1 MPPVIE
7 ISKASRHVGE
17 EVSIRGWLYNKR
29 ESGKLLF
36 PLIRDGS
43 GVMQGVVVK
52 KEVSPEVFSQV
63 KSLTQESTFQ
73 MTGSIRREPRAPG
86 GHEMSITG
94 VEVYQLLSDD
104 DPYPITPK
112 DHGIEFLM
120 DRRHLWLRSSRQRA
134 ILGIRHEIIRACR
147 DYFDDRGFT
156 LVDTPILTPA
166 ACEGTT
172 SLFEVNYFEDK
183 AYLAQTGQ
191 LYNEAAAAA
200 VGKAYCFGPTFRAEK
215 SKTRRHLTEFWMI
228 EPEVAFAHLEDIMVL
243 AEELI
248 TFLVGRVVERRAG
261 ELATLKRDADKLRA
275 VTAPFPRITYDEAI
289 RILKEKGSNIEWG
302 KDLGGTDETLLSEA
316 YEKPVMVHR
325 YPASVKAFYMQP
337 DAEQPDRA
345 LCVDVLAPE
354 GYGEIVGGSERISDL
369 ALLERRLEEQHLSPE
384 TFRWYLDLRRYGT
397 CPHSGFGMGIER
409 VVAWICGLDHV
420 RETIPFPRMLY
431 RLYP

>member
-1 MPPVIE
+1 MPPLIE
-7 ISKASRHVGE
+7 ISNAGRHVGE

-43 GVMQGVVVK
+43 GIMQGVVVK
-52 KEVSPEVFSQV
+52 KEVSPGVFSRV
-63 KSLTQESTFQ
+63 KSLTQESTLQ
-73 MTGSIRREPRAPG
+73 VTGSIRQEPRAPG

-94 VEVYQLLSDD
+94 VEIFQLLPED

-261 ELATLKRDADKLRA
+261 ELAALKRDPNKLRA

-325 YPASVKAFYMQP
+325 YPAGIKAFYMQP

-369 ALLERRLEEQHLSPE
+369 ALLERRLEEQRLSPE